1 MEAAGPFTQKLWDSS
16 LPVFNQIVTCEFLKK
31 LTDGSLDK
39 ESFAHFLT
47 QDIIY
52 LQKDAD
58 ALGRLAKRSDSE
70 DDKAFF
76 SALEQD
82 GLEIEFILQDEY
94 LTYYQLEAATSQSPA
109 FEAYSAF
116 LLKHSQES
124 TYENA
129 VIALLPCFWL
139 YSSMRIH
146 TIDKVTG
153 NNPYQKFIDTYAGDE
168 YREYT
173 KRFLQ
178 IVEKHAV
185 NCENEKAAIEIFKQ
199 GMQYELN
206 LFIEAIEIGK
216 EALKLDL
223 LVGKS

>member
-1 MEAAGPFTQKLWDSS
+1 MVAAGPFTQKLWDSS
-16 LPVFNQIVTCEFLKK
+16 LSIFNQIVNCDFLRK

-47 QDIIY
+47 QDILY
-52 LQKDAD
+52 LKKDAD
-58 ALGRLAKRSDSE
+58 ALGLLAKRTDCE
-70 DDKAFF
+70 KEIAFF
-76 SALEQD
+76 SELEQD
-82 GLEIEFILQDEY
+82 GLEIEFTLQDEY

-109 FEAYSAF
+109 FEAYSDF

-124 TYENA
+124 NYENA

-146 TIDKVTG
+146 TKDKKID

-185 NCENEKAAIEIFKQ
+185 NCRNEATAVEIFKQ

-206 LFIEAIEIGK
+206 LFIEAIEMGK
-216 EALKLDL
+216 RRL
-223 LVGKS
+223 

>member
-1 MEAAGPFTQKLWDSS
+1 
-16 LPVFNQIVTCEFLKK
+16 
-31 LTDGSLDK
+31 
-39 ESFAHFLT
+39 LT
-47 QDIIY
+47 QDILY
-52 LQKDAD
+52 LKKDAD
-58 ALGRLAKRSDSE
+58 ALGRLAKRADCE
-70 DDKAFF
+70 GDKAFF
-76 SALEQD
+76 SELEQD

-109 FEAYSAF
+109 FEAYSDF
-116 LLKHSQES
+116 LLKHSQKS

-146 TIDKVTG
+146 TTDKMVD

-173 KRFLQ
+173 KRFIQ
-178 IVEKHAV
+178 IVEKQAV
-185 NCENEKAAIEIFKQ
+185 NCKNEATAVEIFKQ

-206 LFIEAIEIGK
+206 LFIEAIEI
-216 EALKLDL
+216 EN
-223 LVGKS
+223 

>member
-16 LPVFNQIVTCEFLKK
+16 LPIFNQIVKCDFLRK
-31 LTDGSLDK
+31 LADGSLDK

-47 QDIIY
+47 QDILY
-52 LQKDAD
+52 LKKDAD
-58 ALGRLAKRSDSE
+58 ALGRLAKRADCE

-76 SALEQD
+76 SELEQD
-82 GLEIEFILQDEY
+82 GLEIEFILQNEY
-94 LTYYQLEAATSQSPA
+94 LTYYQLEAATNQSPA
-109 FEAYSAF
+109 FEAYSDF
-116 LLKHSQES
+116 LLKHSQKS

-129 VIALLPCFWL
+129 IIALLPCFWL

-146 TIDKVTG
+146 TTDKMVE

-178 IVEKHAV
+178 IVEKHSV
-185 NCENEKAAIEIFKQ
+185 NCKNEETAIEIYKQ

-206 LFIEAIEIGK
+206 LFIEAIEMGRRR
-216 EALKLDL
+216 L
-223 LVGKS
+223 

>member
-1 MEAAGPFTQKLWDSS
+1 MEAAGSFTQKLWDSS
-16 LPVFNQIVTCEFLKK
+16 LTIFNQIVGCDFLRK

-47 QDIIY
+47 QDILY
-52 LQKDAD
+52 LKKDAD
-58 ALGRLAKRSDSE
+58 ALGRLAKRADCE
-70 DDKAFF
+70 KEKKFF
-76 SALEQD
+76 SELEHD

-109 FEAYSAF
+109 FEAYSEF
-116 LLKHSQES
+116 LMKHSQES
-124 TYENA
+124 IYGNA
-129 VIALLPCFWL
+129 IIALLPCFWL

-146 TIDKVTG
+146 TTDKMVD

-178 IVEKHAV
+178 IVEKYGI
-185 NCENEKAAIEIFKQ
+185 NCQNKATAIEIFKQ

-206 LFIEAIEIGK
+206 LFVEAFEMGRS
-216 EALKLDL
+216 LKADR
-223 LVGKS
+223 K

>member
-1 MEAAGPFTQKLWDSS
+1 MEAVGPFTQKLWAGS
-16 LPVFNQIVTCEFLKK
+16 LPIFNQIVKCDFLGQ

-47 QDIIY
+47 QDILY
-52 LQKDAD
+52 LKKDAD
-58 ALGRLAKRSDSE
+58 ALGRLAKRADCE
-70 DDKAFF
+70 REKVFF
-76 SALEQD
+76 SELEKD

-94 LTYYQLEAATSQSPA
+94 LAYYQLEAATSQSPA
-109 FEAYSAF
+109 FEAYSDF

-124 TYENA
+124 VYENA

-178 IVEKHAV
+178 IVEMHAV
-185 NCENEKAAIEIFKQ
+185 NCKNEETAIEIFRQ
-199 GMQYELN
+199 GMEYELN
-206 LFIEAIEIGK
+206 LFIEAVEVCK
-216 EALKLDL
+216 RNL
-223 LVGKS
+223 